1 MRDKI
6 PIPPGYRCN
15 ICLRLK
21 VQISRVYVEIIKL
34 PVVYLLSKGHSNI
47 NIYVYINLSS
57 HNKVYF
63 FNPYPNPYPSGIGI
77 ALRSRAR
84 ARGRFCRLRLRLCF
98 ANPKDNGGGA
108 WFNGKTGTLQ
118 VSYLCS
124 IQSVSTFTIL

>member
-77 ALRSRAR
+77 ARRSRAR

-98 ANPKDNGGGA
+98 ANPKDNGGGM
-108 WFNGKTGTLQ
+108 
-118 VSYLCS
+118 V
-124 IQSVSTFTIL
+124 